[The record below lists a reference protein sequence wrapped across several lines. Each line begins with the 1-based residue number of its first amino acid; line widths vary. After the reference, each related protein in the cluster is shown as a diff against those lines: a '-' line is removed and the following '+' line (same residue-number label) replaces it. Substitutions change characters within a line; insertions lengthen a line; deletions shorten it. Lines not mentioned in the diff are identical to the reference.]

1 MALRDKLR
9 ERSQPFL
16 EPGEQIQHIFMA
28 QTASQ
33 YQVMIPIW
41 FLLQN
46 RYRVVAV
53 TDRNIVVLDAA
64 RFQNS
69 KPTGVLSRLPRD
81 TSLGTPSGMWAVL
94 ELGGEKVRVHKRF
107 HKDIEEASGIGGA
120 ATA

>member
-9 ERSQPFL
+9 ERTQPFL
-16 EPGEQIQHIFMA
+16 EPGEQIQQIFLA

-33 YQVMIPIW
+33 YTVIVPIW

-53 TDRNIVVLDAA
+53 TDRAVVVLDAA
-64 RFQNS
+64 RLQNS
-69 KPTGVLSRLPRD
+69 KPTAVLNRLPRA
-81 TSLGTPSGMWAVL
+81 TPLGTPSGMWAML
-94 ELGGEKVRVHKRF
+94 DLGGEKLRVHKRF
-107 HKDIEEASGIGGA
+107 HKDIEEASGIGGL

>member
-16 EPGEQIQHIFMA
+16 EPGEEIQQIFLA

-33 YQVMIPIW
+33 YQLVIPIW
-41 FLLQN
+41 FLLSN

-53 TDRNIVVLDAA
+53 TDRAVVVLEAA
-64 RFQNS
+64 RMVNS
-69 KPTGVLSRLPRD
+69 KPTAVRTRLPRN
-81 TSLGTPSGMWAVL
+81 TPLGTPSGIWAVL
-94 ELGGEKVRVHKRF
+94 ELGGEKLRVHKRF
-107 HKDIEEASGIGGA
+107 HNDIEEASGIGGL

>member
-16 EPGEQIQHIFMA
+16 EPGEQIQQIFLA

-33 YQVMIPIW
+33 YQVLIPIL
-41 FLLQN
+41 FLLKN

-53 TDRNIVVLDAA
+53 TDRAVVVLEAA
-64 RFQNS
+64 RMQNS
-69 KPTGVLSRLPRD
+69 KPTGVLTRLPRS
-81 TSLGTPSGMWAVL
+81 TPLGAPAGMWAVL
-94 ELGGEKVRVHKRF
+94 DLGGEKLRVHKRF
-107 HKDIEEASGIGGA
+107 HKDIEEAGGIGGL

>member
-16 EPGEQIQHIFMA
+16 EPGEQIQQIFLA

-33 YQVMIPIW
+33 YQVLIPVL
-41 FLLQN
+41 FLLKN

-53 TDRNIVVLDAA
+53 TDRAVVVLEAA
-64 RFQNS
+64 RMQNS
-69 KPTGVLSRLPRD
+69 KPTGVLTRLPR
-81 TSLGTPSGMWAVL
+81 TTALGTPTGMWAVL
-94 ELGGEKVRVHKRF
+94 ELGGEKLRVHKRF
-107 HKDIEEASGIGGA
+107 HKDIEEAGGIGGL